1 MASQPP
7 VPFSVGLPIPE
18 LLWTTF
24 EQVFTTK
31 IRSLAKDIAKTLGTT
46 DAPLLAELVKGRTV
60 SPYILEESAEKDI
73 ETRCGVL
80 VQHPQTPK
88 FLRPCGQAIVWST
101 ATQKPCAR
109 CAEHL
114 YTVPPVQPRLPV
126 LTPLE
131 DQEDLYRSEDG
142 TVYDED
148 FVVRGR
154 FDFPTKKLLLA
165 TVVDE

>member
-1 MASQPP
+1 MSAPAPP
-7 VPFSVGLPIPE
+7 APFSVGLPVPE

-31 IRSLAKDIAKTLGTT
+31 IRSLAKDIAKTLGTS

-60 SPYILEESAEKDI
+60 APYVLEESADTEL
-73 ETRCGVL
+73 ETRCDIL
-80 VQHPQTPK
+80 VQHPDTPK
-88 FLRPCGQAIVWST
+88 FLRPCGQAIVWS
-101 ATQKPCAR
+101 ATPCHR

-126 LTPLE
+126 LTSLE
-131 DQEDLYRSEDG
+131 DQEELYRSEDG
-142 TVYDED
+142 TVYDKD

-154 FDFPTKKLLLA
+154 FDFPTKRLLLA
-165 TVVDE
+165 VLEE